1 MPVRFEYSPL
11 QSDLGIMTLEGDWNW
26 MDYEPAYKAFLDF
39 AESVSSPVYLILDT
53 TRSGRLP
60 ANVLSLGSSTTRRLP
75 EDMALI
81 VIAGQSAFVR
91 AVADLFLRV
100 NRWVKVE
107 IKMTATLEEALEL
120 ARNHRTTQH

>member
-1 MPVRFEYSPL
+1 MPVRFEPSSQQP
-11 QSDLGIMTLEGDWNW
+11 DLGIMTLEGDWNW

-39 AESVSSPVYLILDT
+39 AESMSTPVYLILDT
-53 TRSGRLP
+53 TTSGRLP

-81 VIAGQSAFVR
+81 VIAGQSTFVR

-107 IKMTATLEEALEL
+107 IKMTATLEEALDITQ
-120 ARNHRTTQH
+120 NHRATHH